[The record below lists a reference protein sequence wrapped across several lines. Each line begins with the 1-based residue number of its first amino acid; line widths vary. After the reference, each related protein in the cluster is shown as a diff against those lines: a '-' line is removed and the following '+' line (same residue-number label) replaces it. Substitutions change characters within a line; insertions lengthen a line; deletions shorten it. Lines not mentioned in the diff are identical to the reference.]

1 MRDAKHAANLGELM
15 GEGFE
20 HRTSLTLEDLP
31 KLLGA
36 KMPQLSYDRVG
47 KLRLI
52 NALHQR
58 FGPGFQNIPGVAGI
72 MDHFNKELET
82 ESLVRMNRRP
92 K

>member
-1 MRDAKHAANLGELM
+1 MRDKNKIASLGELM

-20 HRTSLTLEDLP
+20 HRTKFSMDDLP
-31 KLLGA
+31 KLLGD
-36 KMPQLSYDRVG
+36 KMPEITHDRVG

-58 FGPGFQNIPGVAGI
+58 FGAGYGNIPGVRDI
-72 MDHFNKELET
+72 LEHFEKEAHVA
-82 ESLVRMNRRP
+82 SIVRMNRR